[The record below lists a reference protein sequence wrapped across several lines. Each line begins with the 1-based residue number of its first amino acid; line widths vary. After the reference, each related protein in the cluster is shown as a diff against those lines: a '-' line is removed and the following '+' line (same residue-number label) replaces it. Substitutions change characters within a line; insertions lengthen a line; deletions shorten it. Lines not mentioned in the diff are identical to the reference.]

1 MIRLYVRAGQLQQ
14 ARPENAEARG
24 QIAFDIKV
32 RPNQSGPFALLLSN
46 SRISFCFER
55 KRSPREQRVGQPFPR
70 SADRV
75 LAVGMEGV
83 RFRSWKRF
91 DDRVS
96 VTEQPSLHLL
106 YCEPK
111 ENPRPRVAPFLDL
124 QQFLLEA
131 NAVPVI
137 EIDNHNDC
145 GVRARKALSVP
156 SEYLRQLIQNNAFS
170 RDRSCPGR
178 SLGTLPI
185 PL

>member
-14 ARPENAEARG
+14 AQLENAEARG

-55 KRSPREQRVGQPFPR
+55 KRAPGEQRAGQAFPR

-111 ENPRPRVAPFLDL
+111 ENLRPGMALLLDL
-124 QQFLLEA
+124 QQDFLM
-131 NAVPVI
+131 N
-137 EIDNHNDC
+137 
-145 GVRARKALSVP
+145 
-156 SEYLRQLIQNNAFS
+156 
-170 RDRSCPGR
+170 
-178 SLGTLPI
+178 
-185 PL
+185 